1 MDTLA
6 IMADIDTK
14 REELRR
20 LSRAV
25 WGAPRHIAEE
35 IEPRIVALNL
45 EIDALKAQLWR
56 ETNDNRHS
64 NADTD

>member
-20 LSRAV
+20 LTREV

-45 EIDALKAQLWR
+45 EVDALKVKLYRANGGA
-56 ETNDNRHS
+56 E
-64 NADTD
+64 